1 MDDNLS
7 SELERDTRA
16 VLDAIRKIVRALRVA
31 SRAAEKR
38 AGLSG
43 AQLFVLQKLSDGRA
57 VSLNELAARTLT
69 HQSSVSV
76 VVQRLVERGLIRRS
90 SSAVDGRRIEL
101 SLTTAGR
108 KVAGQSHDLAQ
119 DRLIRA
125 LREMPQAQR
134 TQTAVLLDD
143 LLARAGLYSESATL
157 FFEDDGPTSKSG
169 APRKEK

>member
-1 MDDNLS
+1 MDNDNLT
-7 SELERDTRA
+7 SELERDTRS

-31 SRAAEKR
+31 SRATEKH

-76 VVQRLVERGLIRRS
+76 VVQRLVERGLIQRTT
-90 SSAVDGRRIEL
+90 SAEDGRRVEL
-101 SLTTAGR
+101 SLTKAGR
-108 KVAGQSHDLAQ
+108 NVSRQSHDLAQ
-119 DRLIRA
+119 DRLVRA
-125 LREMPQAQR
+125 LRSMPRTQR

-143 LLARAGLYSESATL
+143 LIARAGLFSEPAAL
-157 FFEDDGPTSKSG
+157 FFEDDGAH